1 MSRTQHLV
9 PTLFASTNNP
19 TMAPKKDEAFK
30 AVFVDNAKK
39 TKVTF
44 VALILPATAK
54 ATSITINELA
64 IETQLSLAT
73 KSHSSPKEVS
83 THAIQRPSNM
93 FLSTPRDTPIR
104 PKFGP
109 TCQENNHLAPTNSK
123 TSSGLRSFHRLH
135 SQSTT
140 SGRYH
145 PNPPLKNTNTSS
157 KRTRT
162 LT

>member
-1 MSRTQHLV
+1 
-9 PTLFASTNNP
+9 
-19 TMAPKKDEAFK
+19 MAPKKDKAFT
-30 AVFVDNAKK
+30 VVYVDNAKK

-83 THAIQRPSNM
+83 THAIWRPSNM

-104 PKFGP
+104 PKFRQP
-109 TCQENNHLAPTNSK
+109 VKK
-123 TSSGLRSFHRLH
+123 TII
-135 SQSTT
+135 
-140 SGRYH
+140 
-145 PNPPLKNTNTSS
+145 
-157 KRTRT
+157 
-162 LT
+162 